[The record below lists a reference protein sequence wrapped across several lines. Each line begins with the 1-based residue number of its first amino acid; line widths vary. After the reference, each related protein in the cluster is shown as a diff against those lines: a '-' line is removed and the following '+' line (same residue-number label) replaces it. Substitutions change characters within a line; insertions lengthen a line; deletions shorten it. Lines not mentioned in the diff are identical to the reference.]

1 MKAIILA
8 RVSTEEQMTEG
19 QSIPAQLARAQE
31 YAKRK
36 GLDVIR
42 EYQFDESSI
51 KDTRTKFEKVVDDI
65 KKSKDKIALIV
76 ETVDRLQ
83 RSFKESVML
92 DELRKQDKLELHFIR
107 ENLIIHKES
116 NSSEIQ
122 RWDLAVFVAKSFVLQ
137 ISDNVKRTFDQ
148 KIKKGEVTG
157 RATLGYLNS
166 EDEKGN
172 KEIIPDP
179 SRAQFIVRIFELYS
193 TGNYSMDRIA
203 KITNEEGLKSILQN
217 NLKVRQIE
225 SILKNPFYYGQ
236 RIHKGQLYPH
246 KYQPIITYDLFLR
259 CQKVREGYPKKPS
272 KYSTKPYIFRGLMTC
287 SKCGCTITPEIHKG
301 KYVYYHC
308 TNYKK
313 TCEKIWVNETELL
326 KPVRELLKGLKL
338 TQERID
344 EVVESLKTTEQ
355 AKNEFQKT
363 QLKILRQEYDIIDK
377 RISVMYTDRLDGRI
391 TTDMYD
397 QKLKEFKEEQYNIL
411 FKMKQF
417 DNASNTYYITANT
430 VLSLA
435 QKAEEIFESSEPEE
449 KRQLLNFLFQNLQLD
464 GKNLIYKLKTPFE
477 GVLLANTSHSMGQ
490 LCDMFRTIDWG
501 QIEQELTLLPKALL
515 FTAKY

>member
-36 GLDVIR
+36 SLDVIS

-51 KDTRTKFEKVVDDI
+51 KDKRAKFEKVIDEI
-65 KKSKDKIALIV
+65 KKSKDKVVLIV

-107 ENLIIHKES
+107 ENLIIHKNS

-157 RATLGYLNS
+157 RAPLGYLNDK
-166 EDEKGN
+166 DEKGD
-172 KEIIPDP
+172 KVIIPDP
-179 SRAQFIVRIFELYS
+179 IRAQYIVRIFELYS
-193 TGNYSMDRIA
+193 TGNYSMDRIS
-203 KITNEEGLKSILQN
+203 KIMREEGLKSKLQN
-217 NLKVRQIE
+217 YLKIRQIE
-225 SILKNPFYYGQ
+225 CILKNHFYYGQ
-236 RIHKGQLYPH
+236 RMHKGQLYPH
-246 KYQPIITYDLFLR
+246 KYQPIITYDLFLQ
-259 CQKVREGYPKKPS
+259 CQKIREGYPKKPS

-301 KYVYYHC
+301 KYIYYHC

-313 TCEKIWVNETELL
+313 ICERIWVNETNLL
-326 KPVRELLKGLKL
+326 RPIKKILGGLKL
-338 TQERID
+338 PQEKLE

-355 AKNEFQKT
+355 AKNEFQKI
-363 QLKILRQEYDIIDK
+363 QLKILREEYDIIEK

-397 QKLKEFKEEQYNIL
+397 QKLKEFKEKQYNIL
-411 FKMKQF
+411 FKTKQF
-417 DNASNTYYITANT
+417 NNASNTYYITANT
-430 VLSLA
+430 VLSLM
-435 QKAEEIFESSEPEE
+435 QRAEKIFESSEPEE
-449 KRQLLNFLFQNLQLD
+449 KRQLLNFLFLNLKLD

-477 GVLLANTSHSMGQ
+477 EVLSANAHHAWGEYWESNPGHLRHKQ
-490 LCDMFRTIDWG
+490 MF
-501 QIEQELTLLPKALL
+501 
-515 FTAKY
+515 